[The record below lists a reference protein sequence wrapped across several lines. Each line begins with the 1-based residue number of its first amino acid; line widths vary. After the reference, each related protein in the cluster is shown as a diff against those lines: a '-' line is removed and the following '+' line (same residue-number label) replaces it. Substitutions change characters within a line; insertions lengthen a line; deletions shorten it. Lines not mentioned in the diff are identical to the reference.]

1 MPGFSVTGAVS
12 FGSGVQFSTDPGP
25 ISAIAGSTTTALGST
40 VTAITSFFPFSLV
53 QNGTPPYTYFVS
65 AGVLPTGITINSNTG
80 LVAGVPLAG
89 QTLGNVTFTVR
100 DINNVLASTTSAV
113 GFTTFAVTTG
123 ASSVIATV
131 NTAITAFN
139 PLTITS
145 GGTAPYTYFISSG
158 TLPTGIQF
166 NTSTGQVSGTPTVLQ
181 SASSVVF
188 GASDANN
195 VIIPTTVSVSFAV
208 NATYSVNVALVGGG
222 GGGGQK
228 APFPTNTF
236 YNAGGGGGGGGVL
249 QQTVTFGIGQ
259 TYSIVVGGGGTK
271 GGGDPVNGGTLANG
285 GNGTPSTLSG
295 PPTFNTLTAGGG
307 GGGASATGPGSP
319 NTASGTTGS
328 NGVGSPSPTSVQGA
342 GGGGAAILGL
352 PLTIAVGISGGA
364 PGGTGVFSGG
374 SGSASRYSGPTAPQ
388 KGYIGAGGGGG
399 GAGGGGSSGSPPGSP
414 TTCFGP
420 TSGIASKGG
429 NGGPGATV
437 PFVPNVYGGGGGGA
451 AGLGG
456 NFPTSGPNQ
465 YAGLGGPGG
474 GGQGRPGYPNGSV
487 TAGDTNTGGGGGG
500 NSSDAGS
507 AGNGGS
513 GVVIIAIPTPNY
525 PSVVATGAI
534 VSNPPAAPGQTV
546 LTFNN
551 SGNITA

>member
-1 MPGFSVTGAVS
+1 
-12 FGSGVQFSTDPGP
+12 
-25 ISAIAGSTTTALGST
+25 
-40 VTAITSFFPFSLV
+40 
-53 QNGTPPYTYFVS
+53 VS

-166 NTSTGQVSGTPTVLQ
+166 NTSTGQVSGIPTVLQ

-228 APFPTNTF
+228 APFPTNSF

-259 TYSIVVGGGGTK
+259 TYNIVVGSGGTR

-295 PPTFNTLTAGGG
+295 PPTFATLTAGGG
-307 GGGASATGPGSP
+307 GGGASTTGPGSP
-319 NTASGTTGS
+319 NSAMGTAGSAGSGS
-328 NGVGSPSPTSVQGA
+328 ASPTSVQGA
-342 GGGGAAILGL
+342 GGGGAGGLGV
-352 PLTIAVGISGGA
+352 PLTVFTAGGGQ

-374 SGSASRYSGPTAPQ
+374 ASNISRYQPGTPTT
-388 KGYIGAGGGGG
+388 GYIGAGGGGG
-399 GAGGGGSSGSPPGSP
+399 GAGGAGSNAGLGCSGWS
-414 TTCFGP
+414 FG
-420 TSGIASKGG
+420 TIATKGG

-456 NFPTSGPNQ
+456 NFPTAGPNQ

-525 PSVVATGAI
+525 PSVVAPGAAI
-534 VSNPPAAPGQTV
+534 SNPPAAPGQTV